1 MSLLCFWRV
10 ESCLRLASILVSREN
25 GRPLRSR
32 SLARVCLH
40 VTAEK
45 SSSLWSR
52 VMGQETRGTRSMAC
66 LSCSRRHL
74 RMVWLHF
81 SILALALALCLSRKV
96 MNCSDLFSDWR
107 YPSIIWTP
115 VVLAFSGSDL
125 LPTAGEVGL
134 RECFKNA
141 LMIELSSGR
150 LTVDTSFE
158 TVLSQSSASSNGLS
172 STFSLVI
179 S

>member
-1 MSLLCFWRV
+1 
-10 ESCLRLASILVSREN
+10 
-25 GRPLRSR
+25 
-32 SLARVCLH
+32 
-40 VTAEK
+40 
-45 SSSLWSR
+45 
-52 VMGQETRGTRSMAC
+52 
-66 LSCSRRHL
+66 
-74 RMVWLHF
+74 MVWLHF